1 MHGGETKVYNNECYT
16 LVVVQRKIMCGAKQ
30 IQKLIEIVFGKCTA
44 YGREGRLRDCPTF
57 S

>member
-16 LVVVQRKIMCGAKQ
+16 LVVVQRKIMCGATQ